1 MSSKKKNRKE
11 TRKNTRQAS
20 KTTCRALIPLNTKKI
35 RNGLLKTYKRRK
47 KVLERIEAQLE
58 QYNEND
64 EPEFQ
69 KFLALRFGAEQ
80 TRLRELA
87 EKFSLVQMRREK
99 LRFMAHEE
107 GIPQGKYCAY
117 LESKV
122 TPETDF
128 WAVLENEIM
137 KMQEEQRRLDE
148 EFERYCQGDNEWDND
163 CDNEDDDDDIPFL
176 YNEFEEGF
184 DEDFEETVE
193 KNIKSIFGHLFG
205 DIFPDTENHS
215 ADNEMNLK
223 KLYRELCLRYH
234 PDKTGEHDV
243 KTRRLWLSIQA
254 GYHAGDLSRLRAIHA
269 GIEIESGNTDLVCS
283 DIDAMIGDIEWS
295 IHMTRNQLRN
305 TKKTPYWGFSVWPA
319 KRRKQVEQE
328 LAESY
333 RYELEMAEHQL
344 RKREAEIK
352 RIRNSYH
359 RKKKKT
365 QMQNQPDLFQLD
377 LPF

>member
-1 MSSKKKNRKE
+1 MSSKKKVRKKM
-11 TRKNTRQAS
+11 RRN
-20 KTTCRALIPLNTKKI
+20 TCRALIPLNTKKI

-87 EKFSLVQMRREK
+87 EKLSLVQMRREK
-99 LRFMAHEE
+99 LRFMAREE
-107 GIPQGKYCAY
+107 RMPQGRYCAY
-117 LESKV
+117 LESKA

-137 KMQEEQRRLDE
+137 EMQEEQRRLDE
-148 EFERYCQGDNEWDND
+148 EFEYCQGDNEWDND
-163 CDNEDDDDDIPFL
+163 CDNEDDDIPFL
-176 YNEFEEGF
+176 DNEFEEDF

-215 ADNEMNLK
+215 ADNEKNLK

-234 PDKTGEHDV
+234 PDKTGEHDA
-243 KTRRLWLSIQA
+243 KTRRLWLSIQDA
-254 GYHAGDLSRLRAIHA
+254 YHAGDLSKLRAIHA

-305 TKKTPYWGFSVWPA
+305 TKKTPNWGFSTWTA
-319 KRRKQVEQE
+319 KKRKQAEQE
-328 LAESY
+328 LLESY

-344 RKREAEIK
+344 RKKEAEIE
-352 RIRNSYH
+352 RIRNSYR
-359 RKKKKT
+359 RKKKKA

-377 LPF
+377 FPF